1 MPAQERQSRGRLSE
15 GTPGARLRDQRGNRK
30 LGGLCASI
38 TPRYQTATFRPVR
51 PPVLPA
57 YAPVDRM
64 PVRVAENGVRIGR
77 RGDALRSSTWQS
89 LCSTPWSWT
98 RRSSRCAAISGCW
111 PEVSEPLTSGPSYHP
126 LSPWRA
132 AAGLKLTRTR
142 RRSPTR
148 SLRKNPPTWTRTT
161 RASLGT
167 CSSAPTSRR
176 QTAGRTVTR
185 ARSSSIPQSQGRS
198 ATRTPVL

>member
-1 MPAQERQSRGRLSE
+1 MRLASPARHIHQSHAAPRDPSSVGESRLRRPGWIYSVPHKNAKVGASE
-15 GTPGARLRDQRGNRK
+15 GTPGARLRDQRGNRR

-51 PPVLPA
+51 PPILPA
-57 YAPVDRM
+57 YVPVDRM
-64 PVRVAENGVRIGR
+64 PVWVAENGVRIGR

-126 LSPWRA
+126 LSPWRS
-132 AAGLKLTRTR
+132 AAGLKLTRRR

-148 SLRKNPPTWTRTT
+148 SLRKNLSLIHISEPT
-161 RASLGT
+161 
-167 CSSAPTSRR
+167 RR
-176 QTAGRTVTR
+176 
-185 ARSSSIPQSQGRS
+185 
-198 ATRTPVL
+198 